1 MLKAG
6 IQNFM
11 NRSPLNLLSLKI
23 REWSLGIIG
32 VFCCFALIQGTAEGF
47 FAQQDPEVNSTPVIS
62 IPMTEPDYGE
72 LLQGEVI
79 EREFQVKNEGN
90 ATLKIWRA
98 IASCSCTT
106 ISEFPRSLEPGESGI
121 VKFEVDSK
129 KIKPGDTRK
138 GITLENNDAER
149 SKIRFVFKAKITSLF
164 ESNPNPIR
172 VTGLYSNEKKAR
184 IRLIAKTD
192 LGFNILGARSRNGEF
207 EITDFEEVTKDGEYS
222 IEVTVPPSKTPRTV
236 KDPLDLMIEV
246 KDGRSVVVGRYVEI
260 MHLES
265 IQVQPER
272 VLQFGNKDTDRL
284 LGENSQGTVTKMV
297 QLLNIDP
304 DLDFKVLGANLE
316 GFPEGVMD
324 VLVTEVVPGKNYR
337 VLLTLMEYHKDPILR
352 GKLTIET
359 NDPLRELRVVQV
371 AARFGR
377 Q

>member
-1 MLKAG
+1 MPKAG
-6 IQNFM
+6 IQNLM
-11 NRSPLNLLSLKI
+11 NRFLLNFSRQRT
-23 REWSLGIIG
+23 REWSPVMIG
-32 VFCCFALIQGTAEGF
+32 VLCLVLIHGNAVGLFAH
-47 FAQQDPEVNSTPVIS
+47 QDPEGNPVPVIS
-62 IPMTEPDYGE
+62 IPKIEPDYGE

-79 EREFQVKNEGN
+79 EREFQVTNEGT

-98 IASCSCTT
+98 TASCSCTI
-106 ISEFPRSLEPGESGI
+106 ISEYPRSLEPGESGI

-149 SKIRFVFKAKITSLF
+149 SKIRFVFSAKITSLF
-164 ESNPNPIR
+164 ESDPSPIR
-172 VTGLYSNEKKAR
+172 ITGLYRNEKKAR

-222 IEVTVPPSKTPRTV
+222 IEITVPPSETPRTI

-260 MHLES
+260 MHMES

-272 VLQFGNKDTDRL
+272 VLQFGNRDTDRL
-284 LGENSQGTVTKMV
+284 LGDDSKGTVTKMI

-304 DLDFKVLGANLE
+304 DLDFKVLGATLE

-337 VLLTLMEYHKDPILR
+337 VLLTLTEYHKDPILR

-359 NDPLRELRVVQV
+359 NDPLKELRMVQV

-377 Q
+377 R